1 VQVPLAEDED
11 PVEQLTPGGAHPP
24 FRDRVRCG
32 ARIGVRRIRTPTAV
46 NTASKTPVNLASR
59 SRIRNR
65 NRLACSPCQSAD
77 CGPVA
82 PPTPPSDARSLRA
95 RYTRR
100 LASSIMKNTYSRRR
114 NTVSTVKKS
123 QASTPCA
130 GAARNSPPGRSHPAR
145 RRIQTGP
152 LENGPHRAGP
162 DPVAEPA
169 QLTVNPAA
177 TPARIL
183 PRQPQH
189 QPAQLRRH
197 RRTTVAPMRSPT
209 PPHQIPMPTQ
219 QRLRPHEQHTPPM
232 PRQDPTQPGADRPIR
247 PRQARPS
254 DPTPQHRHMAAQ
266 DQDFDVL
273 RRRAPAKQ
281 HEPAQDLNQ
290 PEMARVLP
298 DPLSRCRSCR
308 SGSHRTTA
316 ERTPLAEDPR
326 TGHPRTP
333 RSRPTAGRHRH
344 RGQMPTGTSMTINLS

>member
-1 VQVPLAEDED
+1 MRGH
-11 PVEQLTPGGAHPP
+11 PGPGTHGGS
-24 FRDRVRCG
+24 R
-32 ARIGVRRIRTPTAV
+32 ARSRRTPTA
-46 NTASKTPVNLASR
+46 AAGTPSPP
-59 SRIRNR
+59 SRNR
-65 NRLACSPCQSAD
+65 RPARR
-77 CGPVA
+77 A
-82 PPTPPSDARSLRA
+82 PAQPGTPRQ
-95 RYTRR
+95 
-100 LASSIMKNTYSRRR
+100 
-114 NTVSTVKKS
+114 V
-123 QASTPCA
+123 
-130 GAARNSPPGRSHPAR
+130 GRPAR
-145 RRIQTGP
+145 RRIQPGP

-177 TPARIL
+177 IPARIL

-189 QPAQLRRH
+189 QLAQLRRH

-298 DPLSRCRSCR
+298 GPLSRCRSCR
-308 SGSHRTTA
+308 SGSHRTTP

-326 TGHPRTP
+326 TDHPLTP

-344 RGQMPTGTSMTINLS
+344 LGQMPTGTSMTINLS